1 MLTYLRDYLVDDL
14 LPHLLSLCQKTLY
27 NDVAVDKV
35 QLASEMRLTTSRV
48 KMLNLLFCSA
58 VDMSRNDLMS
68 LDRNHP
74 DWKAIYAAT
83 TFKSLGDPEKIH
95 RSFENFAKMILLGHA
110 LVNS

>member
-1 MLTYLRDYLVDDL
+1 M
-14 LPHLLSLCQKTLY
+14 K
-27 NDVAVDKV
+27 
-35 QLASEMRLTTSRV
+35 LTTSRV

-83 TFKSLGDPEKIH
+83 TFKALGDPEKIH

-110 LVNS
+110 LVNSQSEYKNVLAKKLVLAWGVVYYFLWESRAF